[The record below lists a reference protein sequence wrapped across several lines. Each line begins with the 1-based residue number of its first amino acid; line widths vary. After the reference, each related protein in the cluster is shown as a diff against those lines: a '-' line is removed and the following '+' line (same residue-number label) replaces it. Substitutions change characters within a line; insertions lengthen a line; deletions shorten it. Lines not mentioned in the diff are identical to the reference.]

1 MEAVVRTTRVLLL
14 LLLLEAGHGER
25 MLQSLALQSL
35 ALQSLAYASYTGQQ
49 IFYMLNW
56 QSNDR
61 LIQQI
66 NSDSAS
72 TFQVGHNRFSYL
84 SLAEINENYLGLNVQ
99 PLSQMKVPNR

>member
-25 MLQSLALQSL
+25 MLQSL